1 MKNETIDLIFPGI
14 DKGISY
20 YEEKYPRRNLS
31 SGAVVTRY
39 APSPTGFV
47 HIGNLLATYIEKKA
61 ANQSNGV
68 FFLRIEDTDQKR
80 EIEDGTRLILEGLK
94 EYDIEFDEGP
104 LADGGEKGIYGP
116 YIQSHRGEIYKAFA
130 KHLMELGKAYPCFC
144 SEEDL
149 DATRGKQEAI
159 KDRIGYYGHYA
170 KCRNLTDEEI
180 IAKINSGIKPI
191 VRLKSPGSFLNKKIF
206 HDEVKG
212 DVTMPE
218 NDMDIVIIKS
228 DGLPTY
234 HFAHLVDDYLM
245 RTTHVIRADEW
256 FPSLPIHVQLFEV
269 FGFEIPKYAH
279 ISPLMKND
287 NGSIRKLS
295 KRKDPEV
302 AASFYQESGFPNM
315 ALKLYIATVANTNFE
330 EWLNQNPD
338 SSIDD
343 FALTFD
349 KISSSGSLFDIEK
362 ILNISRNYISRL
374 KASEVYDNVFNWAA
388 KYDIEMN
395 ELLSK
400 YKDYST
406 AIFNIEREQAKPRK
420 DFATYAD
427 VKTQIWYMYDELF
440 DAKEKKYE
448 FQKEFSKEDISSVLK
463 TYIEKYYD
471 SNDDKDTWFS
481 KIKEM
486 CSELGFCGDMK
497 EYKANPD
504 NYKGSVADITMILR
518 VVLTTKAMT
527 PDLYE
532 IIRLLGKE
540 RLLKRV
546 KQFI

>member
-1 MKNETIDLIFPGI
+1 MKKEIIDLIFPDI
-14 DKGISY
+14 DKGINY
-20 YEEKYPRRNLS
+20 YEEKYPKRNLAS
-31 SGAVVTRY
+31 DAVVTRY

-47 HIGNLLATYIEKKA
+47 HIGNLLATYIEKKS

-80 EIEDGTRLILEGLK
+80 EIEDGTKLILEGLK

-104 LADGGEKGIYGP
+104 LADGSIKGNYGP
-116 YIQSHRGEIYKAFA
+116 YIQSHRGEIYRTFA
-130 KHLMELGKAYPCFC
+130 RYLMEIGSAYSCFC
-144 SEEDL
+144 SEEDI
-149 DATRGKQEAI
+149 DATRKKQEAI

-180 IAKINSGIKPI
+180 LEKINIGIKPI

-269 FGFEIPKYAH
+269 FGFEPPKYVH

-287 NGSIRKLS
+287 NGSVRKLS

-302 AASFYQESGFPNM
+302 AASYYQERGFPHM
-315 ALKLYIATVANTNFE
+315 ALKLYVATVANTNFE

-338 SSIDD
+338 KPMDD
-343 FALTFD
+343 FRLSFD
-349 KISSSGSLFDIEK
+349 KISSSGSLFDLEK
-362 ILNISRNYISRL
+362 IVNISRNYISRL
-374 KASEVYDNVFNWAA
+374 KASEVYGNVYEWAK
-388 KYDIEMN
+388 KYDNEMYD
-395 ELLSK
+395 LLEE
-400 YKDYST
+400 YKDYSI

-427 VKTQIWYMYDELF
+427 IKTQIWYMYDELF
-440 DAKEKKYE
+440 NDAEKNYE
-448 FQKEFSKEDISSVLK
+448 FQKEFSKEDITSVLK
-463 TYIEKYYD
+463 TYIEKYYNE
-471 SNDDKDTWFS
+471 NDDKDTWFS
-481 KIKEM
+481 NIKAM
-486 CSELGFCGDMK
+486 CSELGFASEMK

-504 NYKGSVADITMILR
+504 NYKGSVADITMIIR
-518 VVLTTKAMT
+518 VVLTTRAMT

-532 IIRLLGKE
+532 IIKLLGKD
-540 RLLKRV
+540 RVLKR
-546 KQFI
+546 FETFM